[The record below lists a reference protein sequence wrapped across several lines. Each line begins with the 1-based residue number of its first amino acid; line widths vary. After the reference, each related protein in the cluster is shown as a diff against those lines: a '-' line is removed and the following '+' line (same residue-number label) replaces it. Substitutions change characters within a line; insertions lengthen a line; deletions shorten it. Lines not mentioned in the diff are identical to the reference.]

1 VSRVLVDANV
11 LLDVAT
17 EDARWG
23 GWSEAIL
30 AEVARAAVLVIN
42 TIIYGEVSVG
52 YDTIEELDAAVPSHI
67 FLLEPI
73 PFEAGFLAGTCYRA

>member
-1 VSRVLVDANV
+1 
-11 LLDVAT
+11 
-17 EDARWG
+17 
-23 GWSEAIL
+23 
-30 AEVARAAVLVIN
+30 VARAAVLVIN